1 MTSDKAKKI
10 KAIVK
15 GTAPK
20 STFGTN
26 PNDPWSAKYNV
37 AESNDLDR
45 YLKSRGINPAFVA
58 KDTKIA
64 HAKSGEF
71 AKWKRDHQFEEVQSE
86 QIATT
91 RHTPTE
97 IRQHEL
103 KKRVHKHDEIGA
115 VKSEAWDQPDY
126 NQSIKAR
133 QAEADKKA
141 KEQSKEGV
149 NKLLNKYYSRNKKEH
164 HVEEVELEEGKK
176 KNPLEIVD
184 HIYSKY
190 KKQSV
195 LPHYDD
201 HEAVKQTV
209 KHHQSKGASA
219 EEISSAIHNTLTK
232 RMHKTGYDSER
243 SKTREAFKQAFKHHL
258 GEEVEQ
264 IDELK
269 KSTLASYTQKA
280 SADMSNRE
288 FAAGQRS
295 GRGEGSVVTD
305 PDIKKSRKRY
315 VGIIKAT
322 HKLAKEERLNDFQ
335 KTKEDLNIDI
345 LENEEMWASRV
356 IDEGKMGD
364 LAGEIG
370 RHLDKHID
378 DYKAHGGA
386 EHLGYKTIDTAKK
399 IVKSHGLHP
408 NHAQKFVNDY
418 VEKRLHE
425 EEQIDEISQ
434 HTLDKT
440 WHKRYQQATSAERGS
455 PEWEKAHK
463 SMKHINKV
471 SLKRTQDKLMHM
483 AKHDPEAFKKSA
495 VAAADA
501 DRARGWSIES
511 NEICPVCG
519 CTPCN
524 CTHISEDKF
533 GVKTPSLEQIAK
545 KHNVSMEELKKAHEE
560 GIKVEIEHTKDK
572 ELASEIA
579 RDHLNEKPD
588 YYKKLKKYV
597 EQFESMTEDVFQDSQ
612 AATQTCFDGAN
623 SPDDTVQNRKRQL
636 SKSARMVKALYKKHK
651 ISEDI
656 YDAEKEDKSVATYGK
671 KPKFTKNDDDAGEQA
686 VAVMSG
692 GKTLTGEPRDDV
704 EIDPMM
710 KTRPNG
716 AEDEPKDKKKSKQ

>member
-45 YLKSRGINPAFVA
+45 YLKSRGINPAFVS

-64 HAKSGEF
+64 HSKSGEF
-71 AKWKRDHQFEEVQSE
+71 AKWKRDHQFEEVQTE
-86 QIATT
+86 QMATS

-103 KKRVHKHDEIGA
+103 KKRVHKHNEIGG

-126 NQSIKAR
+126 EQSIKAR

-149 NKLLNKYYSRNKKEH
+149 KKLLNKYYTHNKKEH
-164 HVEEVELEEGKK
+164 H
-176 KNPLEIVD
+176 
-184 HIYSKY
+184 
-190 KKQSV
+190 
-195 LPHYDD
+195 
-201 HEAVKQTV
+201 
-209 KHHQSKGASA
+209 
-219 EEISSAIHNTLTK
+219 
-232 RMHKTGYDSER
+232 M
-243 SKTREAFKQAFKHHL
+243 
-258 GEEVEQ
+258 EEVEQ

-295 GRGEGSVVTD
+295 GRGEGNVVTD
-305 PDIKKSRKRY
+305 PDIKKSKKRY

-378 DYKAHGGA
+378 DYKTHGGA

-399 IVKSHGLHP
+399 IVKSHNLHP
-408 NHAQKFVNDY
+408 THAQKFVNDY
-418 VEKRLHE
+418 VEKRLS
-425 EEQIDEISQ
+425 EEQLDEISQ
-434 HTLDKT
+434 HTLDKA
-440 WHKRYQQATSAERGS
+440 WHKRYQQAISAERGG

-495 VAAADA
+495 VASADA

-511 NEICPVCG
+511 RDMCPVCG
-519 CTPCN
+519 QTPCN
-524 CTHISEDKF
+524 CTHISEDNF

-545 KHNVSMEELKKAHEE
+545 KHKVSMEELKKAHEE
-560 GIKVEIEHTKDK
+560 GVKVEMEHTKDK
-572 ELASEIA
+572 ETASEIA
-579 RDHLNEKPD
+579 RDHLNERPY
-588 YYKKLKKYV
+588 YYKKLKKCV
-597 EQFESMTEDVFQDSQ
+597 EQFENMIEDIFQDSQ
-612 AATQTCFDGAN
+612 AATQTSFDGAN

-651 ISEDI
+651 VNEEM
-656 YDAEKEDKSVATYGK
+656 YDHEKEDKSVATYGK
-671 KPKFTKNDDDAGEQA
+671 KPKFTKNDDDAGDQA

-716 AEDEPKDKKKSKQ
+716 SEDDAKDKKKVNDK

>member
-45 YLKSRGINPAFVA
+45 YLKSRGINPAFVS

-64 HAKSGEF
+64 HSKSGEF
-71 AKWKRDHQFEEVQSE
+71 AKWKRDHQFEEVQTE
-86 QIATT
+86 QMATS

-115 VKSEAWDQPDY
+115 VKAEAWDQPDY

-149 NKLLNKYYSRNKKEH
+149 KKLLNKYYTHNKKEH
-164 HVEEVELEEGKK
+164 HVEEVDLKESVK
-176 KNPLEIVD
+176 IVD
-184 HIYSKY
+184 RDSDLDQQHFKLHVNGKPEHFVHHNYENSHAKDSKDEIHY
-190 KKQSV
+190 QVKRQLKHLSPADQKKVTNVIHSS
-195 LPHYDD
+195 YR
-201 HEAVKQTV
+201 VK
-209 KHHQSKGASA
+209 
-219 EEISSAIHNTLTK
+219 
-232 RMHKTGYDSER
+232 
-243 SKTREAFKQAFKHHL
+243 
-258 GEEVEQ
+258 EEVE
-264 IDELK
+264 L
-269 KSTLASYTQKA
+269 
-280 SADMSNRE
+280 
-288 FAAGQRS
+288 
-295 GRGEGSVVTD
+295 
-305 PDIKKSRKRY
+305 
-315 VGIIKAT
+315 
-322 HKLAKEERLNDFQ
+322 
-335 KTKEDLNIDI
+335 
-345 LENEEMWASRV
+345 
-356 IDEGKMGD
+356 DEGKMGD

-399 IVKSHGLHP
+399 IVKSHNLHP
-408 NHAQKFVNDY
+408 THAQKFVNDY
-418 VEKRLHE
+418 VEKRLS
-425 EEQIDEISQ
+425 EEQIDEIIVKQ
-434 HTLDKT
+434 GVYPPIKLTNWK
-440 WHKRYQQATSAERGS
+440 KIYQQQDALVA
-455 PEWEKAHK
+455 K
-463 SMKHINKV
+463 
-471 SLKRTQDKLMHM
+471 LKQDKE
-483 AKHDPEAFKKSA
+483 KRDQQKK
-495 VAAADA
+495 
-501 DRARGWSIES
+501 ES
-511 NEICPVCG
+511 SDMCPVCG
-519 CTPCN
+519 QTPCN
-524 CTHISEDKF
+524 CTHIFEQDKF

-597 EQFESMTEDVFQDSQ
+597 EQFDSMVEDVFQDSQ
-612 AATQTCFDGAN
+612 AATQTSFDGAN

-651 ISEDI
+651 MSEDI

>member
-37 AESNDLDR
+37 AESSDLDR
-45 YLKSRGINPAFVA
+45 YLKSRGINPAFVG

-64 HAKSGEF
+64 HSKSGDF

-103 KKRVHKHDEIGA
+103 KKRVHKHNEIGA
-115 VKSEAWDQPDY
+115 VKAEAWDQPDY

-141 KEQSKEGV
+141 KEQSKQGV

-164 HVEEVELEEGKK
+164 H
-176 KNPLEIVD
+176 
-184 HIYSKY
+184 
-190 KKQSV
+190 
-195 LPHYDD
+195 
-201 HEAVKQTV
+201 
-209 KHHQSKGASA
+209 
-219 EEISSAIHNTLTK
+219 
-232 RMHKTGYDSER
+232 M
-243 SKTREAFKQAFKHHL
+243 
-258 GEEVEQ
+258 EEVEQ

-399 IVKSHGLHP
+399 LVKSHGLHP

-597 EQFESMTEDVFQDSQ
+597 EQFDSMVEDVFQDSQ
-612 AATQTCFDGAN
+612 AATQTSFDGAN

-651 ISEDI
+651 MSEDI